1 LRFWLV
7 RLSNSVEGPW
17 PLERLLPGGLAP
29 VLALLLVEPA
39 DMSDAAE
46 PRLSFMSRPTDD
58 EVVAVAVAGMAEADG
73 RRYAVG
79 GPPRTQTLVC
89 S

>member
-46 PRLSFMSRPTDD
+46 PYIC
-58 EVVAVAVAGMAEADG
+58 A
-73 RRYAVG
+73 
-79 GPPRTQTLVC
+79 RTVSQSLMHREWMDT
-89 S
+89 